1 MKFKKDMLK
10 QMPLYFSCQH
20 NDRARFHLM
29 RQGFAACRLDG
40 LTVLQLTSKNNVV
53 IIQSIHE
60 IFVTAEGQPKFWK
73 FTTV

>member
-40 LTVLQLTSKNNVV
+40 LTVLQRQKITWL
-53 IIQSIHE
+53 
-60 IFVTAEGQPKFWK
+60 
-73 FTTV
+73 